1 MASPDF
7 KQFLDL
13 CNYLPDLNGLGPA
26 IKTEQK
32 EHLMMCCQTPTP
44 PSVPVCTMPSSLTL
58 QGPPSQSRTEL
69 CSLLWRDNSSG
80 LQQYSLESYLEIG
93 HRPVGSGDAS
103 AAFRVRVSHQW
114 RLLCPMNH
122 GRVSCAGTSPARAQA
137 PLCPLASW
145 LAICPFL

>member
-1 MASPDF
+1 MASPNF

-32 EHLMMCCQTPTP
+32 EHLMMCCQMPTP
-44 PSVPVCTMPSSLTL
+44 PQSLFTPCPQASHFRDLPPRAGQSCVLSS
-58 QGPPSQSRTEL
+58 G
-69 CSLLWRDNSSG
+69 DNSSG

-93 HRPVGSGDAS
+93 HRPLALETLQQLR
-103 AAFRVRVSHQW
+103 ARVSHQAP
-114 RLLCPMNH
+114 LLCPMNH

-137 PLCPLASW
+137 PLCPLAS
-145 LAICPFL
+145 